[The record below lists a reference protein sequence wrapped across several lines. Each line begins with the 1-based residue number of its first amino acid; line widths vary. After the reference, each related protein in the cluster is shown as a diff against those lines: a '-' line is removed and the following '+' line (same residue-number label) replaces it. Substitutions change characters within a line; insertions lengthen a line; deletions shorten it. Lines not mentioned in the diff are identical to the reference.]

1 MALHKDRIDRLAQL
15 EALVPRHAP
24 AGDCPDIGRLVELMG
39 KHYAHHAS
47 PAARRRAIQRD
58 LEELVTVGRI
68 EPVNPGG
75 KPLRYRRLREDTASD
90 SCLWDYARRSI
101 ENILKAELPAGQLDA
116 VWQRMLEPASGTGL
130 DASMLRILSDSQRL
144 QPAALHNGVL
154 ADVLEALALSRTLL
168 IGYRDAAGKLT
179 RPLIHPQA
187 LLQRGPRMYL
197 FAMKNDE
204 ALVRMYALHR
214 ITSCA
219 LGNEPARK
227 SADFDLDRE
236 IRRGNADFGDGT
248 LIGVVLRARG
258 YVASLLRECS
268 LSADQ
273 RIEDEDEDSDFEL
286 RVTATVPATG
296 QLLRW
301 LLGCGDKLQVIAP
314 AALRTVMAAQTAKAA
329 QLYAQDDAHR

>member
-1 MALHKDRIDRLAQL
+1 MAVSKDRIDRLAQL
-15 EALVPRHAP
+15 EALIPRHAP
-24 AGDCPDIGRLVELMG
+24 VEDCPDPGRLVERMG

-58 LEELVTVGRI
+58 LEELVADARI

-75 KPLRYRRLREDTASD
+75 KPLRYRRLRDDTAGD
-90 SCLWDYARRSI
+90 PYLWDYARRSI
-101 ENILKAELPAGQLDA
+101 ENILAAELPAGQLDA
-116 VWQRMLEPASGTGL
+116 VWQRMLEPDSGTGL
-130 DASMLRILSDSQRL
+130 DGSRLRILSDSQRL
-144 QPAALHNGVL
+144 QPAAIRDGVL
-154 ADVLEALALSRTLL
+154 ADVLEALTRAQTLV
-168 IGYRDAAGKLT
+168 IGYRDAADKLT
-179 RPLIHPQA
+179 RPVIHPQA
-187 LLQRGPRMYL
+187 LLQRGPRVYL

-214 ITSCA
+214 ITSSA
-219 LGNEPARK
+219 LGSEPARQA
-227 SADFDLDRE
+227 ADFDLDRE
-236 IRRGNADFGDGT
+236 IHNGNADFGDGT

-258 YVASLLRECS
+258 YVASLLRECR

-301 LLGCGDKLQVIAP
+301 LLGCGDKVQVIEP
-314 AALRTVMAAQTAKAA
+314 AELRTVMAAQTAKAA
-329 QLYAQDDAHR
+329 RLYAQRSDG